1 MEYSLTIFNSI
12 FDNSTHR
19 RMSFKTWDEFETLL
33 QGLSQQPGYK
43 PKKGERGKSSP
54 LISPAVYKPGEK
66 RRNVNVLGWGSWA
79 ALDIDDYECSFEE
92 ALQSFK
98 GIRHICYSSA
108 SSTQENPKFR
118 IVIPCDAYIPADKI
132 KHFWFALNKEYNEL
146 GDPQTKDLS
155 RMYYVPAQYP
165 NSYQFIRFHRDA
177 PFLNCDELLKKHPF
191 AEPNSSSFKDKLSA
205 EMQEKLLAYKKE
217 RLNNTSYQWSSYRDC
232 PFVNQ
237 KHVSEYR
244 CISETGWYA
253 KMYSIMSSIAAN
265 AIKKGYPITPAEIES
280 LAKEIDNETG
290 EWYKNR
296 PFKKEAARAIEW
308 ALQNS

>member
-1 MEYSLTIFNSI
+1 
-12 FDNSTHR
+12 
-19 RMSFKTWDEFETLL
+19 
-33 QGLSQQPGYK
+33 
-43 PKKGERGKSSP
+43 
-54 LISPAVYKPGEK
+54 
-66 RRNVNVLGWGSWA
+66 
-79 ALDIDDYECSFEE
+79 
-92 ALQSFK
+92 
-98 GIRHICYSSA
+98 
-108 SSTQENPKFR
+108 
-118 IVIPCDAYIPADKI
+118 
-132 KHFWFALNKEYNEL
+132 
-146 GDPQTKDLS
+146 
-155 RMYYVPAQYP
+155 
-165 NSYQFIRFHRDA
+165 
-177 PFLNCDELLKKHPF
+177 
-191 AEPNSSSFKDKLSA
+191 
-205 EMQEKLLAYKKE
+205 MQEKLLAYKKE